1 VYVPAGAARPP
12 DVKNALTSLWAAVG
26 ANGLLTL
33 IFLISVGVVS
43 LGGGAVVAVYVVELL
58 LVLGCGVLQAMTALK
73 LSRGDTSL
81 LERAQLASAITA
93 GVLTLLLIASI
104 AVAGGVYVVGLLI
117 ALLVIGANVTAWV
130 MLGRARKT
138 LGI

>member
-1 VYVPAGAARPP
+1 VPAGAARPP

-43 LGGGAVVAVYVVELL
+43 LGGGAVVAVYLVELL

-81 LERAQLASAITA
+81 LERAQLASAVTA
-93 GVLTLLLIASI
+93 GVLTLLLIVSI
-104 AVAGGVYVVGLLI
+104 AVAGTVYVVGLLI

-130 MLGRARKT
+130 MIGRARKA
-138 LGI
+138 LGA